1 MNFILTHFSGDYS
14 VTFWMNP
21 KINTNYSRIME
32 ISNERSDENVIV
44 FFDANQLVAQQS
56 VGNFS
61 TWIRANISIDP
72 FIWHYFAV
80 VQSSTEMFI
89 YINDTLVIRMNSDNL
104 IYSNRMET
112 NLISKS
118 FRKTADIYLDEIKIF
133 DRALE

>member
-1 MNFILTHFSGDYS
+1 MLLYYLVEFFILFLLFFSI
-14 VTFWMNP
+14 TILFN
-21 KINTNYSRIME
+21 ITNFDFY
-32 ISNERSDENVIV
+32 NVIV

-118 FRKTADIYLDEIKIF
+118 FGKTADIYLDEIKIF